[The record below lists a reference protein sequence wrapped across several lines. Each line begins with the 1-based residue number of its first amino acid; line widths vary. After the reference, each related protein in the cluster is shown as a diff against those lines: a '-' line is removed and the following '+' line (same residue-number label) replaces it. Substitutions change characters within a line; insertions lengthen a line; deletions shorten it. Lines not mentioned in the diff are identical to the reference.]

1 MKVETF
7 FLAEF
12 AKLFLDES
20 SGLEIKI
27 AVYTLGQ
34 QVPIFSYVSG
44 TFVSFLAS
52 LGQKSSVLCMF
63 AYLPKRPQN

>member
-52 LGQKSSVLCMF
+52 LGQNFSVLYTLLCT
-63 AYLPKRPQN
+63 KGQ